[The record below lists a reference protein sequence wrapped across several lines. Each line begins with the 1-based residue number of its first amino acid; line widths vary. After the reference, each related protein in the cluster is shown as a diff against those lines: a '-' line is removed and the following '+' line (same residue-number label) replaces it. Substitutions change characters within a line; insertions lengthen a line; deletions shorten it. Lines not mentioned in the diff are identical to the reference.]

1 MAPKEIEAKKR
12 RTRSDYVFHQVY
24 RTRWFDNDMYAHLN
38 NTVYAQ
44 LFDSIINTWLINECG
59 MDPFSMNNQNQNHER
74 AAAAKEPPCSQVAIM
89 VNSYC
94 DYFASVGFP
103 DVLELG
109 LRVVSLGKSSVVYE
123 VGVFREGEEAVKVV
137 GGYMHVWLD
146 RETWRPAPGGMEDRV
161 RRGLQRLVK
170 EEGKAKL

>member
-1 MAPKEIEAKKR
+1 
-12 RTRSDYVFHQVY
+12 
-24 RTRWFDNDMYAHLN
+24 MYAHLN

-59 MDPFSMNNQNQNHER
+59 MDPFSHNNEGHER
-74 AAAAKEPPCSQVAIM
+74 SAAASASGEGPCKQVAIM

-123 VGVFREGEEAVKVV
+123 VGVFKEGDEQVKVV

-146 RETWRPAPGGMEDRV
+146 RPTWRPAPEGMEPRV
-161 RRGLQRLVK
+161 RKALERLIPQS
-170 EEGKAKL
+170 ESKL